1 MLANF
6 FASLK
11 VMGLGMLGIFSVAV
25 VLVIIM
31 IVLNKLFPAKHETDE
46 KAPEN

>member
-1 MLANF
+1 MLVNF

-31 IVLNKLFPAKHETDE
+31 LVLNKLFPAKHEADE
-46 KAPEN
+46 ENRED

>member
-1 MLANF
+1 MLVNF

-46 KAPEN
+46 KSPEN